1 MEMKNLFTRNIYGL
15 FPDVINTIFKLR
27 ENTYN
32 LRNFHAF
39 ECQNP
44 RIKKFGLDSIAYRAS
59 QLWKIVPEEIR
70 NSPSL
75 LIFKESIKRSLSFPL
90 RATVVELT
98 YITWVIFG
106 LFKFS

>member
-1 MEMKNLFTRNIYGL
+1 MKNLFTRNIYGL

-44 RIKKFGLDSIAYRAS
+44 RIKKFGLDSIAHRAS
-59 QLWKIVPEEIR
+59 QLWEIVPEEIR

-75 LIFKESIKRSLSFPL
+75 LIFKESIKRSLSFSV

-98 YITWVIFG
+98 YITWVIFS